1 MLKQF
6 GWGKLLLSV
15 GWLLIY
21 IRSDL
26 SDLLSI
32 NCANSLVLVSCYFE
46 SAAILSL
53 IRKNPEKCYRA
64 QFIITATAVFIFNIT
79 AFCAESINARILC
92 MNVSV
97 FMIYIIPVVNFFRE
111 RQNNFF
117 RTFYGVCYVFF
128 EIIIVVKMFYNVTH
142 PQEAFFTYTSFE
154 SLFFA
159 CQFLLTLVGTVGFLL
174 LAKESQNV
182 KIQKLLDDR
191 NQFFSI
197 IAHDLRG
204 PLVSSVRLSDLFI
217 QDFEQYSTTEIK
229 DTMVM
234 LHESNENTYKL
245 LDHLLDWAGLQN
257 GSIESRPVKISL
269 QDLIIENKELCRNIA
284 SNRNITITFKTAQQ
298 IWVYGDKNM
307 FNIVVRNLLT
317 NAIKFTPRGGIVTI
331 ATQIIKK
338 NALVSI
344 LDSGIGMSEETKQ
357 GVFKLTKKILH
368 RGTEN
373 ENGSGLGLLLCKEF
387 VNRNNGDIWFESE
400 VGKGSNFTFTI
411 PLADKR
417 STLKNSLV
425 NI

>member
-1 MLKQF
+1 
-6 GWGKLLLSV
+6 
-15 GWLLIY
+15 
-21 IRSDL
+21 
-26 SDLLSI
+26 
-32 NCANSLVLVSCYFE
+32 
-46 SAAILSL
+46 
-53 IRKNPEKCYRA
+53 
-64 QFIITATAVFIFNIT
+64 
-79 AFCAESINARILC
+79 
-92 MNVSV
+92 
-97 FMIYIIPVVNFFRE
+97 
-111 RQNNFF
+111 
-117 RTFYGVCYVFF
+117 
-128 EIIIVVKMFYNVTH
+128 
-142 PQEAFFTYTSFE
+142 
-154 SLFFA
+154 
-159 CQFLLTLVGTVGFLL
+159 
-174 LAKESQNV
+174 
-182 KIQKLLDDR
+182 
-191 NQFFSI
+191 
-197 IAHDLRG
+197 
-204 PLVSSVRLSDLFI
+204 
-217 QDFEQYSTTEIK
+217 
-229 DTMVM
+229 MVM

-284 SNRNITITFKTAQQ
+284 SNKNITITFKTAQQ